1 MVHGFGST
9 LTANDQMEVALERQ
23 QTKSCTSGL
32 RVLLSHQLPDLPG
45 TGHPNTQILKLDVW
59 AVG

>member
-1 MVHGFGST
+1 MAHGFRPT
-9 LTANDQMEVALERQ
+9 LTANDQVNVALERQ
-23 QTKSCTSGL
+23 QTKSCSSEI